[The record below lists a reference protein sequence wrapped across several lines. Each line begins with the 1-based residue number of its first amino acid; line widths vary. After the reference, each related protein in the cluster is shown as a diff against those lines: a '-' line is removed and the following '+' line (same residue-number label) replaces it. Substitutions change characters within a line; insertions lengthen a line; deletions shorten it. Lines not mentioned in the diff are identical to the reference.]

1 MSKRSFIYFYMV
13 AIHASKYLDFAVFSK
28 FLRGEQGPGLGASGA
43 ISALASYVCLR
54 FPQMELKLFGFLELR
69 APLACV
75 CLFFVEWW
83 ELRHNRESRIGHGV
97 HLGGYVVGIL
107 FFVLREVIFVDPFI
121 WQYIKLS
128 IQSKFDRKA
137 QKRLDGLVLKKAN
150 QL

>member
-1 MSKRSFIYFYMV
+1 MV
-13 AIHASKYLDFAVFSK
+13 
-28 FLRGEQGPGLGASGA
+28 
-43 ISALASYVCLR
+43 
-54 FPQMELKLFGFLELR
+54 LKLFGFLDLR